1 MKGGGAMKK
10 HGVLKMLALLMPL
23 TFFLMSCGGGGGGSS
38 SSGTSTPS
46 GSGSVAV
53 VLADGPSDEYD
64 KIYIWVTGVSLIPA
78 EGNEAPVTIF
88 ETDQSE
94 DGHPGVR
101 VDLLEFRDEDFVM
114 TVKDGVPAG
123 KYSKIRLE
131 ISAIETIGGPC
142 DDNWIKLPSGKIDL
156 KPREP
161 FYLHDGGNISIR
173 LDIDA
178 DKSINLHE
186 AGNSGKCIFRPVVFV
201 DIEEGAPLR
210 RCPKMVN
217 GTIVE
222 LIKGQSGTEA
232 FIIDL
237 DRYRGRLKVELS
249 ESTAIFDEEGVFTDP
264 SALKVEQKVKIRGKL
279 ADHGVLLAS
288 LVIIGELVD
297 LSGEVESTVDA
308 SNIFLLAP
316 FSGQVITDPQVKVGI
331 QSQTLILLGCDT
343 SGTSEMI
350 VPGMKARVFGKYGNN
365 ILSAVTV
372 ILEER
377 KISGT
382 ISSLQDQDS
391 GRLAI
396 IEEVNNGPVEVF
408 IPDDT
413 PIFLLGGKQLSLGD
427 LCIGQEVRVSLDP
440 TVPDPLTARVVF
452 VKPEKHVGE
461 VVSID
466 YDQRIIV
473 IDEDRD
479 PVTTG
484 DQRKVYVPIGS
495 KILKSEDDDE
505 EQKEFRSFNDI
516 EVKDYIVLFGLTDCN
531 DSSVFKAFFIVIAD
545 EFDDD
550 SDDYYDSD
558 HDDYLPRFVLD
569 NDVHIYLREGY
580 LGQSLTVRGNN
591 FSLTGQ
597 PGTMECD
604 GDGWTSIGGD
614 VDVYGNSA
622 KFTNIKFLGTVRV
635 QGNGAEFID
644 CCFKDGGPI
653 HSN

>member
-1 MKGGGAMKK
+1 MKK

-94 DGHPGVR
+94 YGHPGVR

-131 ISAIETIGGPC
+131 ISTIETEGGPC
-142 DDNWIKLPSGKIDL
+142 DNIWIKLPSGKIDL

-161 FYLHDGGNISIR
+161 FYLHDGGNVSIR

-201 DIEEGAPLR
+201 DIEEGAPLK

-264 SALKVEQKVKIRGKL
+264 SALEVGQEVKIRGKL

-297 LSGEVESTVDA
+297 LSGEVESTVDS

-316 FSGQVITDPQVKVGI
+316 FSGQVITDAQVNVGV
-331 QSQTLILLGCDT
+331 QPQTLVLLGCDT

-365 ILSAVTV
+365 VLSAVTV

-377 KISGT
+377 KVSGT

-479 PVTTG
+479 PVTTE
-484 DQRKVYVPIGS
+484 DQREVYVPIGS

-531 DSSVFKAFFIVIAD
+531 DSSVFNAFFIVIAD

-569 NDVHIYLREGY
+569 NDVHINLREGY
-580 LGQSLTVRGNN
+580 LDQSLTVRGNN

-597 PGTMECD
+597 PGAMECD